1 MYKRYYDGYGS
12 FQRQRPV
19 SGGEVIIP
27 EDCICEKENNCEDH
41 CHNNKCDEDTHR
53 PPTPASCTPPS
64 QKNGLSSI
72 LAPDGF
78 LGNLS
83 IDDII
88 LFGVLLLVLK
98 DSADDPLLIIILSVV
113 FISGFLDN

>member
-12 FQRQRPV
+12 FERKRAIP
-19 SGGEVIIP
+19 GGEVVIP
-27 EDCICEKENNCEDH
+27 KDCTCEKEDDCPSPCD
-41 CHNNKCDEDTHR
+41 NKCEKVIHC
-53 PPTPASCTPPS
+53 PPTPAPCNPS
-64 QKNGLSSI
+64 NQRNGLSSI

-88 LFGVLLLVLK
+88 LFGVILLVLK
-98 DSADDPLLIIILSVV
+98 DSGDDPMLIIILSVI